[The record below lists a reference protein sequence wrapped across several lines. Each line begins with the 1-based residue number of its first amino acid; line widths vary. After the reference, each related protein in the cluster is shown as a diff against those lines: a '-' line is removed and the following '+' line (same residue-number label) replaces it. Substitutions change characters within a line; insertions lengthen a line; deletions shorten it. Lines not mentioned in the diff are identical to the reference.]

1 MFHSFFPRPKLFF
14 ISAAIWTAI
23 CIAVW
28 YTVGP
33 QMGAA
38 IGLPPLAPG
47 EKAPLGLAYF
57 FSPDNL
63 WFYLYFFLFV
73 VIFGLAWKVIGRDH
87 PWTNWSIWG
96 TAFIIFIAYF
106 AVQLQVALN
115 NWRGPFYDLFQ
126 KGLSGDKSVT
136 AQALWSLQWYFFE
149 IGIVSVVINVVTA
162 FFTNHYVF
170 RWRTA
175 MNEYYMS
182 LWPKL
187 RHIEGASQR
196 VQEDTMRFANIL
208 EGLGVVFINSIMTL
222 VVFLPLLFQISE
234 YVGDVPILGAVP
246 HSLFWLAIGWS
257 LFGTALLAFAG
268 IKLPG
273 LQFRNQ
279 RVEAAYRK
287 ELVYGEDNADRAD
300 PITVRELFANVRRN
314 YFRMYWH
321 YCYFNAVRFT
331 YGQLDAT
338 LLTFILIP
346 TVAAG
351 RITMGIWQQIAT
363 AFGEVSNSFQ
373 YLVNY
378 WSTIIELLSI
388 HKRLVA
394 FEAAIDNQPLPEI
407 DRHYL
412 EREAEGGELAADRPY

>member
-1 MFHSFFPRPKLFF
+1 
-14 ISAAIWTAI
+14 
-23 CIAVW
+23 
-28 YTVGP
+28 
-33 QMGAA
+33 MGAA

-57 FSPDNL
+57 TSPDNL
-63 WFYLYFFLFV
+63 WFYLYFLFFV
-73 VIFGLAWKVIGRDH
+73 LAFGFAWKTIARDH

-96 TAFIIFIAYF
+96 SAFIVFIAYF

-115 NWRGPFYDLFQ
+115 NWRGPFFDLFQ

-136 AQALWSLQWYFFE
+136 PEALWGLQLYFLQ
-149 IGIVSVVINVVTA
+149 IGIVFVVVNVITA

-175 MNEYYMS
+175 MNDYYMS

-208 EGLGVVFINSIMTL
+208 EGLGVAFINSIMTL
-222 VVFLPLLFQISE
+222 VVFLPLLFQMSD

-287 ELVYGEDNADRAD
+287 ELVYGEDDAARAD

-321 YCYFNAVRFT
+321 YCYFNVARFT
-331 YGQLDAT
+331 YNQLDAT

-351 RITMGIWQQIAT
+351 RITMGVWQQIAT

-373 YLVNY
+373 YLVSY

-388 HKRLVA
+388 HKRLKS
-394 FEAAIDNQPLPEI
+394 FEAAIDNKPLPEI
-407 DRHYL
+407 DQRYL
-412 EREAEGGELAADRPY
+412 ETKEEDGELAANKP

>member
-1 MFHSFFPRPKLFF
+1 MFHSFFPQPKLFF
-14 ISAAIWTAI
+14 TSAAVWAAI

-57 FSPDNL
+57 TSPDNL
-63 WFYLYFFLFV
+63 WFYLYFLIFV
-73 VIFGLAWKVIGRDH
+73 LTFGFAWKVIARDH
-87 PWTNWSIWG
+87 PWTSWSIWG
-96 TAFIIFIAYF
+96 SAFIVFIAYF

-115 NWRGPFYDLFQ
+115 NWRGPFFDMFQ

-136 AQALWSLQWYFFE
+136 AEALWGLQLYFLQ
-149 IGIVSVVINVVTA
+149 IGIVFVVVNVITA

-175 MNEYYMS
+175 MNDYYMS

-208 EGLGVVFINSIMTL
+208 EGLGVAFINSIMTL
-222 VVFLPLLFQISE
+222 VVFLPLLFQMSD

-287 ELVYGEDNADRAD
+287 ELVYGEDDADRAD

-321 YCYFNAVRFT
+321 YCYFNVARFT
-331 YGQLDAT
+331 YNQLDAT

-351 RITMGIWQQIAT
+351 RITMGVWQQIAT

-373 YLVNY
+373 YLVSY

-388 HKRLVA
+388 HKRLKA
-394 FEAAIDNQPLPEI
+394 FEAAIDDKPLPEI
-407 DRHYL
+407 DQRYL
-412 EREAEGGELAADRPY
+412 ETQMEEEGRPA

>member
-1 MFHSFFPRPKLFF
+1 MFHSFFPQPKLFF
-14 ISAAIWTAI
+14 TSAAIWTAI

-33 QMGAA
+33 QIGAA

-47 EKAPLGLAYF
+47 EKAPLGLAF
-57 FSPDNL
+57 FLSPDNL
-63 WFYLYFFLFV
+63 WFYLYFFIFV
-73 VIFGLAWKVIGRDH
+73 LVFGFAWKIIARDH

-96 TAFIIFIAYF
+96 SAFIVFIAYF

-115 NWRGPFYDLFQ
+115 NWRGPFFDMFQ

-136 AQALWSLQWYFFE
+136 AGQLWGLQWYFLE
-149 IGIVSVVINVVTA
+149 IGIVFVVVNVVTA

-175 MNEYYMS
+175 MNDYYMS

-222 VVFLPLLFQISE
+222 VVFLPLLFQMSE
-234 YVGDVPILGAVP
+234 YVGDVPILGAIP

-287 ELVYGEDNADRAD
+287 ELVYGEDHADRAD
-300 PITVRELFANVRRN
+300 PVTVRELFVNVRRN

-321 YCYFNAVRFT
+321 YCYFNAARFT
-331 YGQLDAT
+331 YNQLDAM

-351 RITMGIWQQIAT
+351 RITMGVWQQIAT

-373 YLVNY
+373 YLVSY
-378 WSTIIELLSI
+378 WSTIVELLSI
-388 HKRLVA
+388 HKRLKA
-394 FEAAIDNQPLPEI
+394 FEAAIEGEPLPEI
-407 DRHYL
+407 DQRYL
-412 EREAEGGELAADRPY
+412 ETQMEEEGRPA

>member
-1 MFHSFFPRPKLFF
+1 LFHSFFPQPKLFF
-14 ISAAIWTAI
+14 SSFVVWSII
-23 CIAVW
+23 CMVVW

-47 EKAPLGLAYF
+47 EAAPLGFAYF
-57 FSPDNL
+57 ISPDNL
-63 WFYLYFFLFV
+63 WFYLYFAIFV
-73 VIFGLAWKVIGRDH
+73 AIFGGAWKLIARDH

-96 TAFIIFIAYF
+96 TAFLIFIAYF
-106 AVQLQVALN
+106 TVQAYVAIN
-115 NWRGPFYDLFQ
+115 NWRGPFFDLFQ
-126 KGLSGDKSVT
+126 KGLTGPGNVT
-136 AQALWSLQWYFFE
+136 ATELWDMQIYFLQ
-149 IGIVSVVINVVTA
+149 IGAVAVVINVVTA

-175 MNEYYMS
+175 MNDYYMS

-196 VQEDTMRFANIL
+196 VQEDTMRFANIV

-222 VVFLPLLFQISE
+222 VVFLPLLFKLSE
-234 YVGDVPILGAVP
+234 HMADVPVLGAIP

-257 LFGTALLAFAG
+257 IFGTALLALAG

-287 ELVYGEDNADRAD
+287 ELVYGEDDADRAQ
-300 PITVRELFANVRRN
+300 PVTVRELFNNVRKN

-321 YCYFNAVRFT
+321 YCYFNIARFG
-331 YGQLDAT
+331 YGQLDGSF
-338 LLTFILIP
+338 LTFVLIP

-351 RITMGIWQQIAT
+351 KITMGLWQQIST
-363 AFGEVSNSFQ
+363 AFGQVTDSFQ
-373 YLVNY
+373 YLVSY

-388 HKRLVA
+388 YKRLKA
-394 FEAAIDNQPLPEI
+394 FEAAIDDKPLPEI
-407 DRHYL
+407 DQRYL
-412 EREAEGGELAADRPY
+412 EREAAEGELAANRP

>member
-1 MFHSFFPRPKLFF
+1 MFHSFFPQPKLFF
-14 ISAAIWTAI
+14 TSALVWAAV

-33 QMGAA
+33 EMGAA
-38 IGLPPLAPG
+38 FGMPPLAPG
-47 EKAPLGLAYF
+47 ERAPLGLAF
-57 FSPDNL
+57 FTSPDNI
-63 WFYLYFFLFV
+63 WFYIYFTLFV
-73 VIFGLAWKVIGRDH
+73 LAFGLVWKFIARDH

-96 TAFIIFIAYF
+96 SAFIIFIAYF
-106 AVQLQVALN
+106 AVQVQVALN
-115 NWRGPFYDLFQ
+115 NWRGPFYDMFQ
-126 KGLSGDKSVT
+126 AGLSKQGEVT
-136 AQALWSLQWYFFE
+136 AQGLWGLQLYFLE
-149 IGIVSVVINVVTA
+149 IGLIGVVLNVVTA

-175 MNEYYMS
+175 MNDYYVS

-196 VQEDTMRFANIL
+196 VQEDTMRFANII
-208 EGLGVVFINSIMTL
+208 EGLGVAFINSIMTL

-234 YVGDVPILGAVP
+234 HVGDLPIIGAIP
-246 HSLFWLAIGWS
+246 HSLFWLAIAWS
-257 LFGTALLAFAG
+257 LFGTGLLALAG

-287 ELVYGEDNADRAD
+287 ELVYGEDDPNRAD
-300 PITVRELFANVRRN
+300 PITLKELFVNVRRN

-321 YCYFNAVRFT
+321 YCYFNVARYT

-338 LLTFILIP
+338 FLTFILIP

-363 AFGEVSNSFQ
+363 AFGQVSDSFQ
-373 YLVNY
+373 YLVSY
-378 WSTIIELLSI
+378 WATIVELLSI
-388 HKRLVA
+388 HKRLKA
-394 FEAAIDNQPLPEI
+394 FEAAIDDKPLPEI
-407 DRHYL
+407 DQRYL
-412 EREAEGGELAADRPY
+412 EREKAEGELAANVP

>member
-14 ISAAIWTAI
+14 TSAAIWSLV
-23 CIAVW
+23 CILVW

-38 IGLPPLAPG
+38 VGLPPLPDG
-47 EKAPLGLAYF
+47 ERPPIGLAF
-57 FSPDNL
+57 FLTPENI
-63 WFYLYFFLFV
+63 WFYIYFTIFV
-73 VIFGLAWKVIGRDH
+73 LIFGIAWKLIDRDH
-87 PWTNWSIWG
+87 PWSNWSIWG
-96 TAFIIFIAYF
+96 SAFIIFIAYF
-106 AVQLQVALN
+106 SVQLSVAIN
-115 NWRGPFYDLFQ
+115 NWRGPFWDLVQ
-126 KGLSGDKSVT
+126 KALSGDKSVT
-136 AQALWSLQWYFFE
+136 APLLYEYQFRFLE
-149 IGIVSVVINVVTA
+149 IGVLSIILNVATA

-175 MNEYYMS
+175 MNDFYLS
-182 LWPKL
+182 KWDKL

-208 EGLGVVFINSIMTL
+208 EGLGVVLINSVMTL
-222 VVFLPLLFQISE
+222 VVFLPLLFALSE
-234 YVGDVPILGAVP
+234 HVSELPILGAVP
-246 HSLFWLAIGWS
+246 HSLFWLAIIWS
-257 LFGTALLAFAG
+257 LFGTVLLAVAG

-279 RVEAAYRK
+279 RVEAAFRK
-287 ELVYGEDNADRAD
+287 ELVYGEDHVDRAD
-300 PITVRELFANVRRN
+300 PVTVRELFSNVRRN

-321 YCYFNAVRFT
+321 YLYFNVARYT
-331 YGQLDAT
+331 YGQLDAI
-338 LLTFILIP
+338 FISVILIP
-346 TVAAG
+346 TFVAG
-351 RITMGIWQQIAT
+351 RITLGIWQQILT

-394 FEAAIDNQPLPEI
+394 FEAAIDDQPLPEI
-407 DRHYL
+407 DQRYL
-412 EREAEGGELAADRPY
+412 AREEMDGELAADRPY